1 MMLSPPIADLHDR
14 FSRGEPLSDD
24 DQAILNTWYAEQDQA
39 EQELFGRQPVDDTIQ
54 TMHQQIVQAAQHLA
68 QITQQITATI
78 ATNDAIRKEIA
89 ILHTRLAQHVSGRA
103 A

>member
-1 MMLSPPIADLHDR
+1 MLPPHIADLHDR
-14 FSRGEPLSDD
+14 SSRGELLSDD
-24 DQAILNTWYAEQDQA
+24 DQAILNAWYAEQDQA
-39 EQELFGRQPVDDTIQ
+39 EGMLLGRQPSDDTAHD
-54 TMHQQIVQAAQHLA
+54 MHQQIIQAARHLE

-78 ATNDAIRKEIA
+78 AANDAIRKEIA